1 MEHPCPRMDQRI
13 YGNLICQNGIA
24 EIARCIE
31 SVAPHV
37 DEYLVMDGG
46 STDGTW
52 EWLNKWK
59 DVYHLTL
66 LRHDYDDQGA
76 QRNRL
81 LSKVPKGVWVINI
94 DQDEEILC
102 SGVKEYLGRI
112 SPAMMAGV
120 DRDLVLDLR
129 IPCINLVDDPQ
140 HYDADRV
147 MFFGTKFFYNDRNL
161 HFTPGYHMS
170 LCYYE
175 TEYNANSVLVP
186 EDWVVKHYAYLD
198 NERIAKSASDP
209 KRHYD
214 KSEWDR
220 KTWDI
225 KPLPDIWK
233 R

>member
-1 MEHPCPRMDQRI
+1 MVATCPKMDQRI
-13 YGNLICQNGIA
+13 YGMMIVQDGMPNIL
-24 EIARCIE
+24 RSVE

-37 DEYLVMDGG
+37 DEFLIMDGG

-52 EWLNKWK
+52 EWLNKYK

-81 LSKVPKGVWVINI
+81 LSKIPKGVWVIDI
-94 DQDEEILC
+94 DQDEQILC
-102 SGVKEYLGRI
+102 SNVKEYLNRI
-112 SPAMMAGV
+112 SPAMIAGV
-120 DRDLVLDLR
+120 ERDLILDLR
-129 IPCINLVDDPQ
+129 IPCINLVDDIN
-140 HYDADRV
+140 HYNV
-147 MFFGTKFFYNDRNL
+147 YKLMFFGTKFFYNDRNL

-175 TEYNANSVLVP
+175 TEYNANSVSVP

-198 NERIAKSASDP
+198 SDRIAKSANDP
-209 KRHYD
+209 KRHYK

-220 KTWDI
+220 KNWKVTV
-225 KPLPDIWK
+225 LPDIWK
-233 R
+233 